1 MVRVSMSRNAS
12 LEEFFKSLLLKVLA
26 SLTATFVIWAM
37 KMILSFV
44 G

>member
-1 MVRVSMSRNAS
+1 MVRLEMSRKAGMQD
-12 LEEFFKSLLLKVLA
+12 FFKSLLLKVLA